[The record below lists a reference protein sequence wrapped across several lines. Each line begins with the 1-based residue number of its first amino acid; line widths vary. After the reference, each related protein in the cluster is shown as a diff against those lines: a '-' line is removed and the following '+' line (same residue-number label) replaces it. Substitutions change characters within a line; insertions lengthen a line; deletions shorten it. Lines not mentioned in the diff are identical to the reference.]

1 MDKFHSVTIKQTI
14 NSMKQKNYEALT
26 GALNKFRMEHQSKT
40 YTREELVNVLC
51 ELGFNKGTAGMIIAK
66 FVPSEKMGTSKLY
79 SFGREPIHK
88 SQVEAIY
95 KKFATYGNTAPKKK
109 SVPTPVSEEESLIE
123 KMKEMGYQVRKIVGF
138 DMERFQ
144 KENPVLYKKYLK
156 YEII

>member
-1 MDKFHSVTIKQTI
+1 MKKQ
-14 NSMKQKNYEALT
+14 NYLALT
-26 GALNKFRMEHQSKT
+26 ESLNKFRMEHQLKT
-40 YTREELVNVLC
+40 YTREELVEALC
-51 ELGFNKGTAGMIIAK
+51 GLGFNKGTASMVIAK

-95 KKFATYGNTAPKKK
+95 KKLASYGNTAPKKPV
-109 SVPTPVSEEESLIE
+109 SVPVSKEESLIS

-156 YEII
+156 YETV

>member
-1 MDKFHSVTIKQTI
+1 MKKQ
-14 NSMKQKNYEALT
+14 NYLALT
-26 GALNKFRMEHQSKT
+26 ESLNKFRMEHQSKT
-40 YTREELVNVLC
+40 YTREELLVALC
-51 ELGFNKGTAGMIIAK
+51 ELGFNKGTASMIIAK

-79 SFGREPIHK
+79 SFGKDPIHK

-95 KKFATYGNTAPKKK
+95 RKFASYGNTSVKKPV
-109 SVPTPVSEEESLIE
+109 STPVSDEESLIE

-156 YEII
+156 YETV

>member
-1 MDKFHSVTIKQTI
+1 MKKQ
-14 NSMKQKNYEALT
+14 NYLALT
-26 GALNKFRMEHQSKT
+26 ESLNKFRMEHQSKT
-40 YTREELVNVLC
+40 YTREELVEALC
-51 ELGFNKGTAGMIIAK
+51 GLGFNKGTAGMVIAK

-95 KKFATYGNTAPKKK
+95 KKFASYGNTAPKKPIP
-109 SVPTPVSEEESLIE
+109 VPVSEEESLIS

>member
-1 MDKFHSVTIKQTI
+1 MKKQ
-14 NSMKQKNYEALT
+14 NYMALT
-26 GALNKFRMEHQSKT
+26 ESLNKFRMEHQSKT
-40 YTREELVNVLC
+40 FTREELIEALC
-51 ELGFNKGTAGMIIAK
+51 GLGFNKGTAGMVIAK

-88 SQVEAIY
+88 SSIEAIY
-95 KKFATYGNTAPKKK
+95 RKFASYGNAPTKK
-109 SVPTPVSEEESLIE
+109 SATPVSEEESLIS

-156 YEII
+156 YETV

>member
-1 MDKFHSVTIKQTI
+1 MKKQ
-14 NSMKQKNYEALT
+14 NYMALT
-26 GALNKFRMEHQSKT
+26 ESLNKFRMEHQSKT
-40 YTREELVNVLC
+40 FTREELIEALYGI
-51 ELGFNKGTAGMIIAK
+51 GFNKGIAGTIIAK

-88 SQVEAIY
+88 SQIEAIY
-95 KKFATYGNTAPKKK
+95 RKFASYGNIPAKK
-109 SVPTPVSEEESLIE
+109 SVPVSEEESLIS

-156 YEII
+156 YETV